1 MAISVNVI
9 KKVICIA
16 CGDLIKDH
24 SKKQCYKCIF
34 RLQGTIHL
42 MDKDNSSLKNKS
54 DVIANNEVKV
64 MRRVKDD

>member
-42 MDKDNSSLKNKS
+42 MDQKDSGLVNKS

>member
-34 RLQGTIHL
+34 RLQGTITL
-42 MDKDNSSLKNKS
+42 MDKDESLANKS
-54 DVIANNEVKV
+54 DVIANNEIKV
-64 MRRVKDD
+64 MRRTKDD